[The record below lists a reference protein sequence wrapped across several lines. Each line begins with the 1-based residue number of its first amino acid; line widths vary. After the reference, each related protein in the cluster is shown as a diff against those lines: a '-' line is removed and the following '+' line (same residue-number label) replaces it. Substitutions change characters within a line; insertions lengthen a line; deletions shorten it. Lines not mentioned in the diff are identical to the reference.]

1 MTGNNRRLVLQPRDR
16 RLLEELATMRM
27 VDREQA
33 KMVAGF
39 GSTTRANTRLLAL
52 FRAGLLRRCFLGT
65 TAGAS
70 KALYMLSTKGA
81 EAVGVT
87 LHGRQRRNNEA
98 LVASFS
104 IEHQLW
110 INAMYCALKFQPIP
124 IAGVRFSRWRTF
136 LNPISPSLPLVPD
149 GYAELETP
157 SGPLAA
163 FLEVDLGTENLT
175 VWKEKINRYLQLALS
190 GEFERQF
197 RQSRFRVLVTA
208 HSERRMHSIRKVVA
222 AATDKIFWL
231 TSLES
236 INRQGFFAPIWFRP
250 KDDAPRHFIPSE
262 SHP

>member
-1 MTGNNRRLVLQPRDR
+1 
-16 RLLEELATMRM
+16 MRM
-27 VDREQA
+27 LDREQA

-52 FRAGLLRRCFLGT
+52 FQAGLLRRCFLGT

-70 KALYMLSTKGA
+70 KALYMLSAKGA

-104 IEHQLW
+104 IEHQLQ

-124 IAGVRFSRWRTF
+124 VLGARFSRWKTF
-136 LNPISPSLPLVPD
+136 LNPVSPSLPLVPD
-149 GYAELETP
+149 GYVELETP

-175 VWKEKINRYLQLALS
+175 VWKEKIDRYLQLAVS
-190 GEFERQF
+190 GEFERLF

-250 KDDAPRHFIPSE
+250 KDDTPKPFIPLE
-262 SHP
+262 PHP